1 MTTVTQ
7 ALASGNVVPVDVALP
22 LSDLTPGAYRVR
34 ATATSGGTTATQEIG
49 LIVR

>member
-22 LSDLTPGAYRVR
+22 LPDLTPGAYRVS
-34 ATATSGGTTATQEIG
+34 ATATGGGTTATQEIG